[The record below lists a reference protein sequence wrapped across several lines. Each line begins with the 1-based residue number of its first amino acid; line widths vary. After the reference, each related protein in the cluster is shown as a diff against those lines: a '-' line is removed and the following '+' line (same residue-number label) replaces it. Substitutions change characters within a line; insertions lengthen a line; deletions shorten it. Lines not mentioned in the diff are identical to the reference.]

1 MIIPVHSLAFKIL
14 HLVANATNPLLG
26 IALIVALFLLWQQ
39 NKPYAT
45 GIFLATIVS
54 IVFINI
60 IRVGEAHYDIWS
72 RWGMNFSTHAAMTIA
87 FCVPLALIWQKRWWL
102 FLAIF
107 IAYDALMMML
117 LFHSLADIITT
128 TIVIFPICAAY
139 QFVAWFKERFS
150 SKLAS
155 YD

>member
-1 MIIPVHSLAFKIL
+1 MIVPAHSLAFKIL
-14 HLVANATNPLLG
+14 HQVANATNPLLG
-26 IALIVALFLLWQQ
+26 IALVVALVLLWQR
-39 NKPYAT
+39 NKSYSM

-54 IVFINI
+54 IIFINI

-72 RWGMNFSTHAAMTIA
+72 HWGMNFSTHAAMTIA

-117 LFHSLADIITT
+117 LFHSLADIVTT
-128 TIVIFPICAAY
+128 TAVIFPICAAY
-139 QFVAWFKERFS
+139 QFVAWFRERFS
-150 SKLAS
+150 SKAA